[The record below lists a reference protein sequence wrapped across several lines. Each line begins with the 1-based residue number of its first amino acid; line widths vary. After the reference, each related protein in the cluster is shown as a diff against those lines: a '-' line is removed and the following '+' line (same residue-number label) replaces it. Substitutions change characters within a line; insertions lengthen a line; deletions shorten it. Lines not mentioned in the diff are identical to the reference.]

1 MNVLTHS
8 QIEEVGIDTFVHCVK
23 FTVSE
28 RLEDPFIILNLNV
41 LGIIYGVKVPKH
53 EAGDL
58 NNISDAWKQ
67 LITEFGIYHTLGQS
81 KRIQHGSRE
90 ETEGEA
96 KAREEASSLS

>member
-1 MNVLTHS
+1 MNVLTHD
-8 QIEEVGIDTFVHCVK
+8 QIEEIGIDNFVQCVK

-41 LGIIYGVKVPKH
+41 LGVIYGVKVPKH
-53 EAGDL
+53 EAGDPQ
-58 NNISDAWKQ
+58 NITDAWKQ
-67 LITEFGIYHTLGQS
+67 LISEFGVFHLLGQS

-96 KAREEASSLS
+96 KVREEASLPS